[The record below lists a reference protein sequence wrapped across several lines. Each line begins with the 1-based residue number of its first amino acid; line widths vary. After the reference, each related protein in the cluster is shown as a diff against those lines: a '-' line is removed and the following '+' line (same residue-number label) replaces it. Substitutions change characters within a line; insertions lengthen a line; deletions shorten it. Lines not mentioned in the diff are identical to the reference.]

1 MWPFNRKEN
10 TQKTPIGTDLIYD
23 QTFLRIKSLNFY
35 GRYSYSPNRRYTI
48 AWRDSD
54 VEGLVGGF
62 RDKGEGDYV
71 LLDEE
76 RVLTHRRLQRPNDG
90 KVADTGRFVINDWLF
105 GDGLKGTFYAF
116 EPDGTLILSKR
127 FHANLHDSGVSS
139 DGSLAVC
146 QTLQSDSTDANLLT
160 VFDLARKT
168 IIAQWHPQSGIA
180 NAYEFEISKRRLFLV
195 YRGPAYRDYP
205 DPKWAYSFDGE
216 FIDRDKWLEDKLKCG
231 DFPTLIMT
239 VRDLL
244 KGNESSLASARA
256 RTLLNS
262 VELAIK
268 KGADGYPD
276 WHAQAL
282 KLSGI
287 LHERLGELNQAA
299 ELYERA
305 LSLNPKIGVKR
316 RLDTLRKADDD

>member
-10 TQKTPIGTDLIYD
+10 NQETPIGSDLVYD
-23 QTFLRIKSLNFY
+23 RTFLRIKSLNFY
-35 GRYSYSPNRRYTI
+35 GQYFYSPNRRYTI

-54 VEGLVGGF
+54 VEGFVGGF
-62 RDKGEGDYV
+62 RERGEGDYL
-71 LLDEE
+71 LLDGET
-76 RVLTHRRLQRPNDG
+76 VLTHGRLQRPNDG

-127 FHANLHDSGVSS
+127 FHANLHNSGVSS

-160 VFDLARKT
+160 VFDLSRKT
-168 IIAQWHPQSGIA
+168 TISQWRPQSGMA
-180 NAYEFEISKRRLFLV
+180 NAYEFEVSNRRLFLV

-205 DPKWAYSFDGE
+205 DPKWAYSFDGD
-216 FIDRDKWLEDKLKCG
+216 FIDRDKWLGDKLKCG

-244 KGNESSLASARA
+244 EGAESSLASAEA

-268 KGADGYPD
+268 KGTYDYPD

-287 LHERLGELNQAA
+287 LHEQLGESHEAA

-316 RLDTLRKADDD
+316 RLDALRKAADD